1 MGEDPS
7 RIREEIADTR
17 ARMGETVEALS
28 YKTDVPART
37 RDAISDR
44 KDAVIGKVTGMK
56 DAIVGQA
63 GSVGGTVGDA
73 LPSTDDIQQ
82 TARQAV
88 GIAQRNPLGLA
99 LGAVALG
106 FLTGMV
112 VPSTRMEDERLGAA
126 ADQVKN
132 RIAETGQ
139 QALEHGKAVAQ
150 DTLESAKQTAQES
163 GQTHAGQLA
172 ETAQGNARDGAQ
184 EAASAVTL

>member
-17 ARMGETVEALS
+17 QRMGETVEALS

-37 RDAISDR
+37 KDAINEK
-44 KDAVIGKVTGMK
+44 KDAVVGKVTGLK

-63 GSVGGTVGDA
+63 GAVGGTVGNA

-88 GIAQRNPLGLA
+88 SVAQQNPLGLA

-106 FLTGMV
+106 FLAGMV
-112 VPSTRMEDERLGAA
+112 VPSTQMEDEKLGAA
-126 ADQVKN
+126 ADSVKS
-132 RIAETGQ
+132 RLAETGQ

-163 GQTHAGQLA
+163 GQQHASQLA
-172 ETAQGNARDGAQ
+172 DTAQSNAQDAAQ
-184 EAASAVTL
+184 EAKSAVTE